1 MSLLF
6 DSLLIKE
13 SILDE
18 LNDYD
23 KQKTPEIPK
32 NLEEYINHLAKT
44 GETLFPWLKIRGV
57 LRHKLELVIA
67 NFKEVCPT
75 ENLPP
80 CPNVE
85 PFNFEIV
92 KDKILQQFD
101 SFTCAPFTIQRLCE
115 LLCAPRKHY
124 KRTDKFMRGIEKN
137 LLVVTTVD
145 PEQRKRSESVSSSQ
159 TLVNGV
165 VDINVGSSRPLA
177 TFAAKNDSRPVSA
190 ASDTASVSDAD
201 SGISDTEDEDKPA
214 RKEPVLIKA
223 SGTAEPQDQGEAR
236 ETTNGAV
243 DQEEA
248 KPLPTTT
255 ETVSPA
261 LVESPV
267 TPAVVTSEETPTV
280 QMPEDATGSST
291 SESEKAIVKEEE
303 ATPSEEDS
311 AKSIDVESVASEE
324 KPVDMEEEESA
335 PPKLVTKEETTA
347 DERIVEVQPQESE
360 MTIAPEVSQP
370 PSAAALS
377 ETLET
382 PVSDK
387 KRPLEKAVDGDEED
401 DSEHSPDA
409 KQPRFFS
416 PDKQVI
422 EDNPVPAQTTD
433 TQVAEE
439 EQTAVTPSL
448 ETVEKPAETDPVVPA
463 TESH

>member
-1 MSLLF
+1 
-6 DSLLIKE
+6 
-13 SILDE
+13 
-18 LNDYD
+18 
-23 KQKTPEIPK
+23 
-32 NLEEYINHLAKT
+32 
-44 GETLFPWLKIRGV
+44 
-57 LRHKLELVIA
+57 
-67 NFKEVCPT
+67 
-75 ENLPP
+75 
-80 CPNVE
+80 
-85 PFNFEIV
+85 
-92 KDKILQQFD
+92 
-101 SFTCAPFTIQRLCE
+101 
-115 LLCAPRKHY
+115 
-124 KRTDKFMRGIEKN
+124 
-137 LLVVTTVD
+137 
-145 PEQRKRSESVSSSQ
+145 
-159 TLVNGV
+159 
-165 VDINVGSSRPLA
+165 
-177 TFAAKNDSRPVSA
+177 
-190 ASDTASVSDAD
+190 
-201 SGISDTEDEDKPA
+201 
-214 RKEPVLIKA
+214 LIKA
-223 SGTAEPQDQGEAR
+223 SGTAEPQDQGEAK

-291 SESEKAIVKEEE
+291 SESEKTVVKEDEAS

-370 PSAAALS
+370 PPAAALS

-387 KRPLEKAVDGDEED
+387 KRPLEKAVDGEEED

-416 PDKQVI
+416 PDKVI
-422 EDNPVPAQTTD
+422 SHRFYDENNDLMSFLPAGDRRQSRSSTDDRHSSRRRRTKCRDTITGNSGKTGRNGSSSSCNGKPLNHQMTNKFKNWKIFFFRVLTFSDFSKIKFFFLSSTINLLLSVSYTQLCHEWKRPTCPPPPPPPPCHVPVLFQG
-433 TQVAEE
+433 
-439 EQTAVTPSL
+439 L
-448 ETVEKPAETDPVVPA
+448 FCFF
-463 TESH
+463 HGIFG

>member
-1 MSLLF
+1 
-6 DSLLIKE
+6 
-13 SILDE
+13 
-18 LNDYD
+18 
-23 KQKTPEIPK
+23 
-32 NLEEYINHLAKT
+32 
-44 GETLFPWLKIRGV
+44 
-57 LRHKLELVIA
+57 
-67 NFKEVCPT
+67 
-75 ENLPP
+75 
-80 CPNVE
+80 
-85 PFNFEIV
+85 
-92 KDKILQQFD
+92 
-101 SFTCAPFTIQRLCE
+101 
-115 LLCAPRKHY
+115 
-124 KRTDKFMRGIEKN
+124 
-137 LLVVTTVD
+137 
-145 PEQRKRSESVSSSQ
+145 
-159 TLVNGV
+159 
-165 VDINVGSSRPLA
+165 
-177 TFAAKNDSRPVSA
+177 
-190 ASDTASVSDAD
+190 
-201 SGISDTEDEDKPA
+201 
-214 RKEPVLIKA
+214 LIKA
-223 SGTAEPQDQGEAR
+223 SGTAEPQDQGEAK

-248 KPLPTTT
+248 KPLPTTTTT

-291 SESEKAIVKEEE
+291 SESEKTVVKEDEAS

-370 PSAAALS
+370 AAALS

-416 PDKQVI
+416 PDKVI
-422 EDNPVPAQTTD
+422 SHRFYDENNDLMSFLPAGDRRQSRSSTDDRHSSRRRRTKCRDTITGNSGKTGRNGSSSSCNGKPLNHQMTNKFKNWNILFFSRAHILGFFKNQFFFSFINYKLAALGLLHSTVPRMEKTNVPSSTT
-433 TQVAEE
+433 TTTVSR
-439 EQTAVTPSL
+439 PCSL
-448 ETVEKPAETDPVVPA
+448 PRIILFF
-463 TESH
+463 HWIFG